1 MFKTFSYRIHI
12 VYTLYITIIEKL
24 KRDVY
29 IRRDRERK
37 VLKVSKVFL
46 TYNSGDI

>member
-12 VYTLYITIIEKL
+12 VYTLYMRVYITIIEKL

-29 IRRDRERK
+29 IRREREREREK
-37 VLKVSKVFL
+37 C
-46 TYNSGDI
+46 